1 MLLPPGIAAASGSV
15 FVLLAPKF
23 GTEPMKIM
31 KEDVWT
37 KKTLKEIEQ
46 LQKAIVAQN
55 TRIDDTLETVKK
67 ESALAL
73 KKIKDLEDA
82 SGGGGVAFVS
92 PELEQ
97 AIKVVAVR
105 SKSID
110 EKVSDTS
117 CPEETTTKK
126 KGR

>member
-1 MLLPPGIAAASGSV
+1 
-15 FVLLAPKF
+15 
-23 GTEPMKIM
+23 MK
-31 KEDVWT
+31 DDAWT

-55 TRIDDTLETVKK
+55 TRIDDTLQTVRK

-73 KKIKDLEDA
+73 KKISDLGDA
-82 SGGGGVAFVS
+82 GGGGGGGGAAFVS

-97 AIKVVAVR
+97 AVKVVAVR

-110 EKVSDTS
+110 EKVSDEPS
-117 CPEETTTKK
+117 CPPEETTTKK